1 MAAVPHNPLPEVGQH
16 PSEQPKDAPEVGKHA
31 SEVGKHASEV
41 GEDVSEVG
49 KGPSEVGKD
58 ASEVGKHAS
67 EVGEDAS
74 EVGKHASEVGKD
86 GTQLPG
92 NPVKTTQHL
101 VRQPHLCGVNTV
113 PNPYK
118 ISFLTGAAIV
128 VANMVGTGVFTSLGF
143 QVLGIQSNFALLML
157 WVVGGGIALCGA
169 VSYAELASAMPR
181 SGGEYHYLSRIY
193 HPALGFLSGW
203 VSATVGFAAPTA
215 LAALALGE
223 YARRVWPG
231 LNAPLLSA
239 GVVLALALV
248 HGSSARAGSR
258 LQVVVTGVKVAV
270 LVVFIGVGLM
280 VGEGQPL
287 QLVPAAADWRVL
299 ATPAFA
305 VSLVF
310 VSYAYSGWN
319 AAVYLTG
326 EIENPQRNLSRILL
340 SGTAVVAVLYVGLNY
355 VFLRSTPQAAL
366 RGQLEV
372 GYIAANSLFGP
383 TVGRLT
389 GAVIAALLVSTISSM
404 VFAGPRIV
412 QSMGE
417 DLPALRWLAVR
428 SPAGLPVRALVLQTV
443 ITLAFVLKPN
453 FKQVLVYA
461 GFVLNLF
468 TFLTVL
474 GVFILRR
481 QQPDL
486 PRPYRAWGY
495 PVTPA
500 IFLLLSGWT
509 LAFILRDKPTESLY
523 GLLTLAVGLAVY
535 AVVAQ
540 KRVPRRS
547 ASE

>member
-1 MAAVPHNPLPEVGQH
+1 MSTA
-16 PSEQPKDAPEVGKHA
+16 
-31 SEVGKHASEV
+31 
-41 GEDVSEVG
+41 
-49 KGPSEVGKD
+49 
-58 ASEVGKHAS
+58 
-67 EVGEDAS
+67 
-74 EVGKHASEVGKD
+74 
-86 GTQLPG
+86 
-92 NPVKTTQHL
+92 
-101 VRQPHLCGVNTV
+101 

-118 ISFLTGAAIV
+118 ISFVTGAAIV

-181 SGGEYHYLSRIY
+181 SGGEYHYLGRIY

-239 GVVLALALV
+239 AVVLALALV
-248 HGSSARAGSR
+248 HGFSTRAGSR
-258 LQVVVTGVKVAV
+258 FQVVVTGLKVAV
-270 LVVFIGVGLM
+270 LVGFIAVGLLA
-280 VGEGQPL
+280 GEGQPL
-287 QLVPAAADWRVL
+287 QLVPAAADWQVL
-299 ATPAFA
+299 LTPAFA

-326 EIENPQRNLSRILL
+326 EIADPQRNLSRILL
-340 SGTAVVAVLYVGLNY
+340 SGTAVVLVLYVGLNY

-366 RGQLEV
+366 QGQLEV

-383 TVGRLT
+383 AVGRLT
-389 GAVIAALLVSTISSM
+389 GAVIAALLVSTISAM

-417 DLPALRWLAVR
+417 DLPALRWLAGR
-428 SPAGLPVRALVLQTV
+428 SRAGIPVRALGLQTV
-443 ITLAFVLKPN
+443 LTLAFVLKPS
-453 FKQVLVYA
+453 FKEVLVYA

-474 GVFILRR
+474 GVFVLRW
-481 QQPDL
+481 QQPHL

-495 PVTPA
+495 PVTPLL
-500 IFLLLSGWT
+500 FLLLSGWT
-509 LAFILRDKPTESLY
+509 LLFILRDKPTESLY
-523 GLLTLAVGLAVY
+523 GLGTLMVGLVVY
-535 AVVAQ
+535 GLVSRKKATEKPAF
-540 KRVPRRS
+540 
-547 ASE
+547 

>member
-1 MAAVPHNPLPEVGQH
+1 M
-16 PSEQPKDAPEVGKHA
+16 
-31 SEVGKHASEV
+31 
-41 GEDVSEVG
+41 
-49 KGPSEVGKD
+49 
-58 ASEVGKHAS
+58 
-67 EVGEDAS
+67 
-74 EVGKHASEVGKD
+74 
-86 GTQLPG
+86 
-92 NPVKTTQHL
+92 
-101 VRQPHLCGVNTV
+101 NTA

-143 QVLGIQSNFALLML
+143 QLLGIQSNFALLML

-169 VSYAELASAMPR
+169 VSYAELAAAMPR

-239 GVVLALALV
+239 AVVVVLALV
-248 HGSSARAGSR
+248 HGSSTRAGSR
-258 LQVVVTGVKVAV
+258 LQVVVTGIKVVV
-270 LVVFIGVGLM
+270 LVGFIGIGLL

-287 QLVPAAADWRVL
+287 QLLPAAADWRVL

-355 VFLRSTPQAAL
+355 VFLRAAPQPAL

-372 GYIAANSLFGP
+372 GYIAANALFGP
-383 TVGRLT
+383 AVGRLT

-417 DLPALRWLAVR
+417 DLPALRWLAGR
-428 SPAGLPVRALVLQTV
+428 SQAGIPVRGLALQTA
-443 ITLAFVLKPN
+443 ITLLFVLKPN
-453 FKQVLVYA
+453 FKEVLVYA

-481 QQPDL
+481 QQPNL

-500 IFLLLSGWT
+500 VFLVLSGWT
-509 LAFILRDKPTESLY
+509 LVFILRDKPTESLY

-535 AVVAQ
+535 ALVTQ
-540 KRVPRRS
+540 KRVPRS
-547 ASE
+547 SVSD

>member
-1 MAAVPHNPLPEVGQH
+1 MSTA
-16 PSEQPKDAPEVGKHA
+16 
-31 SEVGKHASEV
+31 
-41 GEDVSEVG
+41 
-49 KGPSEVGKD
+49 
-58 ASEVGKHAS
+58 
-67 EVGEDAS
+67 
-74 EVGKHASEVGKD
+74 
-86 GTQLPG
+86 
-92 NPVKTTQHL
+92 
-101 VRQPHLCGVNTV
+101 

-118 ISFLTGAAIV
+118 ISFVTGAAIV

-181 SGGEYHYLSRIY
+181 SGGEYHYLGRIY

-239 GVVLALALV
+239 AVVLALALV
-248 HGSSARAGSR
+248 HGFSTRAGSR
-258 LQVVVTGVKVAV
+258 FQVAVTGLKVAV
-270 LVVFIGVGLM
+270 LVGFIAVGLLA
-280 VGEGQPL
+280 GEGQPL
-287 QLVPAAADWRVL
+287 QLVPAAADWQVL
-299 ATPAFA
+299 LTPAFA

-326 EIENPQRNLSRILL
+326 EIADPQRNLSRILL
-340 SGTAVVAVLYVGLNY
+340 SGTAVVLVLYVGLNY

-366 RGQLEV
+366 QGQLEV

-383 TVGRLT
+383 VVGRLT
-389 GAVIAALLVSTISSM
+389 GAVIAALRVSTISAM

-417 DLPALRWLAVR
+417 DLPALRWLAGR
-428 SPAGLPVRALVLQTV
+428 SRAGIPVRALGLQTV
-443 ITLAFVLKPN
+443 LTLAFVLKPS
-453 FKQVLVYA
+453 FKEVLVYA

-474 GVFILRR
+474 GVFVLRW
-481 QQPDL
+481 QQPHL

-495 PVTPA
+495 PVTPLL
-500 IFLLLSGWT
+500 FLLLSGWT
-509 LAFILRDKPTESLY
+509 LLFILRDKPTESLY
-523 GLLTLAVGLAVY
+523 GLGTLVVGLVVY
-535 AVVAQ
+535 GLVSRKKVTEKPAF
-540 KRVPRRS
+540 
-547 ASE
+547 